1 MSLWAPLFENISR
14 HVTLQPGDHDL
25 IESLFKHRRYRKKQF
40 LLQEGEICRTES
52 FVISGCTR
60 MYEVDSKGQEHV
72 LQFGPPGWWV
82 GNLYSFLSD
91 TPSEYLIDCLED
103 SEVLQ
108 ITRENMEMMFDKSAR
123 IERFFRI
130 IIQNAFIASQKRV
143 LTSLSKPAAER
154 YLDFIKK
161 YPQIEQR
168 VADHQIASYLGI
180 TPQSLSRIRKSF
192 SKKKLP

>member
-192 SKKKLP
+192 SKK

>member
-180 TPQSLSRIRKSF
+180 TPQILSRIRKSF
-192 SKKKLP
+192 SKK

>member
-1 MSLWAPLFENISR
+1 
-14 HVTLQPGDHDL
+14 
-25 IESLFKHRRYRKKQF
+25 
-40 LLQEGEICRTES
+40 
-52 FVISGCTR
+52 

-130 IIQNAFIASQKRV
+130 IIQNAFIASQK
-143 LTSLSKPAAER
+143 
-154 YLDFIKK
+154 
-161 YPQIEQR
+161 
-168 VADHQIASYLGI
+168 
-180 TPQSLSRIRKSF
+180 KSVDE
-192 SKKKLP
+192 PE